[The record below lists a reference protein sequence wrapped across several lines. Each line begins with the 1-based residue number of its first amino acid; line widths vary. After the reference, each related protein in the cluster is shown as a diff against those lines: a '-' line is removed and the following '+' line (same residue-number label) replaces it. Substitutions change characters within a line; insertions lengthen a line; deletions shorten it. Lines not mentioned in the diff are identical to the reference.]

1 MKGGRREPAAL
12 FFWLCQNPAVARR
25 PERKSL
31 LDILWSRLRK
41 EPEQKRPVAAPRP
54 FQAISIYRGID
65 ACTAAK
71 RFADYRFLAKDAP
84 QLPLVGCTMPAGCR
98 CKYLKHKD
106 RRTESRRLSDFGATR
121 LGFFGG
127 HDRRFRRGRRSNDR
141 D

>member
-1 MKGGRREPAAL
+1 M
-12 FFWLCQNPAVARR
+12 ARR

-31 LDILWSRLRK
+31 LDILLSRLRK
-41 EPEQKRPVAAPRP
+41 EPEKPRAAVAPRP

-65 ACTAAK
+65 ACAAAK

-84 QLPLVGCTMPAGCR
+84 QLPLAGCTMPAGCQ

-106 RRTESRRLSDFGATR
+106 RRIESRRLSDFGMTR
-121 LGFFGG
+121 RGFFGG
-127 HDRRFRRGRRSNDR
+127 QDRRLRQGRRTDDR

>member
-1 MKGGRREPAAL
+1 M
-12 FFWLCQNPAVARR
+12 ARR

-31 LDILWSRLRK
+31 LDILMSRLRK
-41 EPEQKRPVAAPRP
+41 EPEKPRAALAPRP

-84 QLPLVGCTMPAGCR
+84 PLPLMGCTMPAGCQ

-121 LGFFGG
+121 RGFFAGQ
-127 HDRRFRRGRRSNDR
+127 DRRLRQGRRSNDK